1 MRPNR
6 GQSLIE
12 LALCAPIVLI
22 LALGTAAT
30 VQIADAH
37 AGLDAA
43 TQAAAGAAARAPDA
57 TSAAAAAQA
66 RFASV
71 VSDYP
76 LRAASLRLSVGDFNR
91 AGEVTAAS
99 AAYVDVGWAALV
111 LVPSHVTLRSQ
122 VVLQLEPWRT
132 HRPAP

>member
-1 MRPNR
+1 MRWNR

-12 LALCAPIVLI
+12 LALCAPIVL
-22 LALGTAAT
+22 LLVLGTAAS
-30 VQIADAH
+30 VQIADAR

-66 RFASV
+66 CFASV
-71 VSDYP
+71 ISDYP
-76 LRAASLRLSVGDFNR
+76 LREAALRLSVGDFNR
-91 AGEVTAAS
+91 AGQATASSS
-99 AAYVDVGWAALV
+99 AFVDVGWAALL
-111 LVPSHVTLRSQ
+111 LVPSHVTLQSQ

-132 HRPAP
+132 HRLPS